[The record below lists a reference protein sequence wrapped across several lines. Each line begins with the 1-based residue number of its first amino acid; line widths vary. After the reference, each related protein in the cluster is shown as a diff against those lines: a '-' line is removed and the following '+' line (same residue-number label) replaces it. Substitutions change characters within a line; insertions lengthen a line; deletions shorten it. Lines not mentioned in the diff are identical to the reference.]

1 MIMMSLQVTPEINL
15 SYDKIW
21 KMFDDCLK
29 TNRFSKVQSLF
40 SVGSR
45 ERCAL
50 GLIMSYT
57 GVISSHGKILD
68 ENMFLECIRPYYKM
82 VSILSDSEI
91 NRIENLK
98 DRNVLL
104 KELKDYYQKTGTI
117 RSGYIAQL
125 NDHTDFS
132 FEEFRDLF
140 KELDV

>member
-1 MIMMSLQVTPEINL
+1 MMSLQVTPEINL
-15 SYDKIW
+15 DYDKIW

-82 VSILSDSEI
+82 VSIISDSEI

-98 DRNVLL
+98 DKNVLL

>member
-1 MIMMSLQVTPEINL
+1 MMNMQVTPEINQ

-21 KMFDDCLK
+21 KMFDECIK
-29 TNRFSKVQSLF
+29 TNRFSKVQSMF

-57 GVISSHGKILD
+57 GVISPQGKILD

-82 VSILSDSEI
+82 VSIVSDSEI

-98 DRNVLL
+98 DKDVLL

-125 NDHTDFS
+125 NDQTDFS

>member
-1 MIMMSLQVTPEINL
+1 MMSLQITPEINL
-15 SYDKIW
+15 RYDRIW
-21 KMFDDCLK
+21 KMFDDCIK

-57 GVISSHGKILD
+57 GVISSHGKILNED
-68 ENMFLECIRPYYKM
+68 IFLECIRPYYKM
-82 VSILSDSEI
+82 VSIVSDSEI

-98 DRNVLL
+98 DKDVLL

-125 NDHTDFS
+125 NDQTDFS

>member
-1 MIMMSLQVTPEINL
+1 MMSLQVTREINL
-15 SYDKIW
+15 SYDRIW
-21 KMFDDCLK
+21 KMFDDCIK
-29 TNRFSKVQSLF
+29 TNRFSKVQNLF
-40 SVGSR
+40 SIGSR

-57 GVISSHGKILD
+57 GVISPHGKILNED
-68 ENMFLECIRPYYKM
+68 IFLECIRPYYKM
-82 VSILSDSEI
+82 VPIVSDSEI

-98 DRNVLL
+98 DKDTLL

-125 NDHTDFS
+125 NDQTDFS

>member
-1 MIMMSLQVTPEINL
+1 MMSMQVAPEINL

-21 KMFDDCLK
+21 KMFDDCIK
-29 TNRFSKVQSLF
+29 TNRFSKVQNVF

-50 GLIMSYT
+50 GVIMSYT
-57 GVISSHGKILD
+57 GVILPHGKILD
-68 ENMFLECIRPYYKM
+68 ADIFLECIRPYYKM
-82 VSILSDSEI
+82 VSIVSDSEI

-98 DRNVLL
+98 DKDVLL

-125 NDHTDFS
+125 NDKTDFS

>member
-1 MIMMSLQVTPEINL
+1 MMSMQVAPEINL

-21 KMFDDCLK
+21 KMFDDCIK
-29 TNRFSKVQSLF
+29 TNRFSKVQNVF

-50 GLIMSYT
+50 GVIMSYT
-57 GVISSHGKILD
+57 GVILPHGKILD
-68 ENMFLECIRPYYKM
+68 ADIFLECIRPYYKM
-82 VSILSDSEI
+82 VSIVSDSEI

-98 DRNVLL
+98 DKDVLL

-125 NDHTDFS
+125 NDQTDFS

>member
-1 MIMMSLQVTPEINL
+1 MMSLQVAPEIKL
-15 SYDKIW
+15 SYDRIW
-21 KMFDDCLK
+21 KMFDDCIK
-29 TNRFSKVQSLF
+29 TNRFSKVQNVF
-40 SVGSR
+40 SVGSK

-57 GVISSHGKILD
+57 GVISPHGKIINED
-68 ENMFLECIRPYYKM
+68 MFLECIRPYYKM
-82 VSILSDSEI
+82 VSIVSDSEI

-98 DRNVLL
+98 DKDKLL

-125 NDHTDFS
+125 NDQTDFS
-132 FEEFRDLF
+132 FEDFRDLF

>member
-1 MIMMSLQVTPEINL
+1 MMSLQVTPEINL
-15 SYDKIW
+15 SYERIW
-21 KMFDDCLK
+21 KMFDDCIK
-29 TNRFSKVQSLF
+29 TNRFSKVQNLF
-40 SVGSR
+40 SIGSR

-57 GVISSHGKILD
+57 GVISHHGKILNED
-68 ENMFLECIRPYYKM
+68 IFLECFRPYYKM
-82 VSILSDSEI
+82 VPIVSDSEI

-98 DRNVLL
+98 DKDVLL

-125 NDHTDFS
+125 NDQTDFS

>member
-1 MIMMSLQVTPEINL
+1 MMSLQVTPEINL

-29 TNRFSKVQSLF
+29 TNRFSKVQSMF

-57 GVISSHGKILD
+57 GVISPHGKILD

-98 DRNVLL
+98 DKNVLL

-117 RSGYIAQL
+117 RIGYIAQL
-125 NDHTDFS
+125 NDQTDFS

>member
-1 MIMMSLQVTPEINL
+1 MMSLQVTPEINQI
-15 SYDKIW
+15 YDKIW
-21 KMFDDCLK
+21 KMFDDCIK
-29 TNRFSKVQSLF
+29 TNRFSKVQSMF

-57 GVISSHGKILD
+57 GVISPHGKILD

-82 VSILSDSEI
+82 VSIVSDSEI

-98 DRNVLL
+98 DKDVLL

-125 NDHTDFS
+125 NDQTDFS